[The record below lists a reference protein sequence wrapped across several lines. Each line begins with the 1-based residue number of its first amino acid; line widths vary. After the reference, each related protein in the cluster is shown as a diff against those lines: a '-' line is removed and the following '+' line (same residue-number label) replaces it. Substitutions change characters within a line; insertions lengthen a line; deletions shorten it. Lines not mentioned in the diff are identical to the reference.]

1 MSEEISQKLL
11 DLSPS
16 AKLVFTVLEN
26 EEPLTQKQ
34 IAEETL
40 LPPRTVRYALTQ
52 LKEIERVSEDV
63 RLSDARQSYYKILPR
78 K

>member
-1 MSEEISQKLL
+1 MDEEVPQELL

-16 AKLVFTVLEN
+16 AKLVFTVLEH

-34 IAEETL
+34 IIEETL

-52 LKEIERVSEDV
+52 LKEIEKISE
-63 RLSDARQSYYKILPR
+63 SFHFGDARQNHYEIVDNR
-78 K
+78 